1 MSDIIVANRIQE
13 LDRTLKRILNQ
24 PKFEYKVIQVRKEDI
39 GLSSFDGKLKDLGE
53 EGWELVSISESDTD
67 TYQNLIFKRR
77 RLY

>member
-24 PKFEYKVIQVRKEDI
+24 PKFEYKVIQVRKEEI
-39 GLSSFDGKLKDLGE
+39 GLSSFDSKLKDLGE
-53 EGWELVSISESDTD
+53 EGWELVSVSESDSD

-77 RLY
+77 RP